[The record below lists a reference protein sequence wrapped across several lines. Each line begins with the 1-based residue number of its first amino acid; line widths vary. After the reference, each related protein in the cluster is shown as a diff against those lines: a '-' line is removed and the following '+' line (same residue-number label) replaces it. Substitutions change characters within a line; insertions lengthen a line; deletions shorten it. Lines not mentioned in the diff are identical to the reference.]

1 MNKLFRLITVLA
13 LAFTFS
19 AIKAQE
25 VSPVDFMRLNPYQ
38 MNANPA
44 TDLPYESV
52 MSFFVGNFDL
62 SLNNTS
68 IRYDNIF
75 DFDAQGRPA
84 MINLR
89 KFADAIKENNYLG
102 ISMNES
108 LFTLYRSINDNMLTF
123 DYRLKVKSDMTY
135 DNGLFK
141 LLSYGNSAFVG
152 ESNPINIDL
161 NMNTQVYQEI
171 SVGYQW
177 NVLDN
182 LSVGGRA
189 KLLFGVA
196 NVTTDAFNV
205 KLYTDPDSYALRLM
219 EDVSMSASLP
229 SVFTLQDGVIGTQGR
244 FKVADLFRN
253 PGFGLDFAAEYHFNE
268 KFSAVAAVHDMGF
281 ISWSGNNMKMVG
293 EIVDGGQFYDD
304 GSFLFSGLEMEQLQL
319 VISDASY
326 RTLFLDSLK
335 QYFQLQF
342 TPQERYTTMLN
353 TNILLRGNYDI
364 TPHSRIS
371 AQMRGYFMGS
381 GFRPAM
387 TLAYSGSF
395 FRMLDICATY
405 TMMRGSYANI
415 GFGLAGN
422 FGIFQ
427 IYATTNNVLGFF
439 DPTNGQTLNAQ
450 VGVVFNLFKKD
461 RDSFYE

>member
-1 MNKLFRLITVLA
+1 MNKLFRLIAVLA

-62 SLNNTS
+62 CLNNTS

-84 MINLR
+84 MVNLR

-108 LFTLYRSINDNMLTF
+108 LFTLYRSINDHMLTF
-123 DYRLKVKSDMTY
+123 DYRLKVKSDMAY
-135 DNGLFK
+135 GNGLFK

-161 NMNTQVYQEI
+161 NLNTQVYQEI

-196 NVTTDAFNV
+196 NVTTDAFDV

-219 EDVSMSASLP
+219 EDISMSASLP

-244 FKVADLFRN
+244 FNVADLFRN
-253 PGFGLDFAAEYHFNE
+253 PGFGLDFAAEYRFNE

-281 ISWSGNNMKMVG
+281 INWSGNNMKMVG
-293 EIVDGGQFYDD
+293 KIVDGGQFYDD
-304 GSFLFSGLEMEQLQL
+304 GSFLFSGLEMEQLQQ

-342 TPQERYTTMLN
+342 TPQEKYTTMLN

-364 TPHSRIS
+364 TSHSRIS

-395 FRMLDICATY
+395 FRMFDVCATY

-415 GFGLAGN
+415 GAGLAGN

-450 VGVVFNLFKKD
+450 VGVVFNLFKSD
-461 RDSFYE
+461 HDSFDD